1 MRVLGTVGLPGS
13 GKGELAAVAREEG
26 IPVVTMGDVIRQACR
41 DRGVDPAENH
51 GTVARALRAEN
62 GPSAIADRSLPH
74 IRSAFADSDADTI
87 VVDGIRSMVEV
98 DRFTEAFGDD
108 FVIVSIEAP
117 FDQRAERLSD
127 RGRDGS
133 DSDREQL
140 RAREEREREFG
151 MGEVIERADYRI
163 DNTASLSAFR
173 EQARGLLEAAERNE
187 LAAYVSGESDAPIGS
202 SQNPTESQ

>member
-1 MRVLGTVGLPGS
+1 
-13 GKGELAAVAREEG
+13 
-26 IPVVTMGDVIRQACR
+26 
-41 DRGVDPAENH
+41 
-51 GTVARALRAEN
+51 
-62 GPSAIADRSLPH
+62 
-74 IRSAFADSDADTI
+74 
-87 VVDGIRSMVEV
+87 MVEV
-98 DRFTEAFGDD
+98 DRFVQAFGDN

-117 FDQRAERLSD
+117 FDQRADRLSD

-187 LAAYVSGESDAPIGS
+187 LAAYVSGESDAPIES
-202 SQNPTESQ
+202 SQDPTESQ

>member
-13 GKGELAAVAREEG
+13 GKGELAAVARDED

-51 GTVARALRAEN
+51 GRIARALREED
-62 GPSAIADRSLPH
+62 GPAAIAKRSLPH
-74 IRSAFADSDADTI
+74 IRAALAESDVDTV
-87 VVDGIRSMVEV
+87 VVDGIRSMTEA
-98 DRFTEAFGDD
+98 DRFTDAFGDD

-140 RAREEREREFG
+140 RAREQRELEFG
-151 MGEVIERADYRI
+151 MGEVIEQADYRI
-163 DNTASLSAFR
+163 ENTASLAAFR
-173 EQARGLLEAAERNE
+173 QQIRTLLEAAGTGATTENGRP
-187 LAAYVSGESDAPIGS
+187 SGSPQDH
-202 SQNPTESQ
+202 TEIQ